1 MLLPI
6 RKQSVAVRPA
16 KSMSETRR
24 APLGGQGAAARPS
37 GAQGPRHAVHHATGG
52 RKALARSRA
61 QRDRIVLEHLPLVKA
76 IAIRHQQNLPVHVDL
91 DDLVH
96 AGVLGLFDAAS
107 KYSPDKKVVFSSYAQ
122 HRIKGAILDSLR
134 QLDWASRNMRRRQ
147 REVEAATNDL
157 TAELRRSPTEAEVA
171 ERLGLDAAQ
180 WRAAT
185 LDLQTLSLVSAS
197 TRSNENDEAPA
208 PDFPCSP
215 EVHPDSICARE
226 QLRGMLHQA
235 MQSLPERHQQVV
247 QLYYTDQMTMKEIG
261 GVLGVNESRVS
272 QIHRSA
278 LARMAEALA
287 ANGITSSRMF

>member
-1 MLLPI
+1 MLSPI
-6 RKQSVAVRPA
+6 RKQGVALQPTKHIAEVR
-16 KSMSETRR
+16 RI
-24 APLGGQGAAARPS
+24 PLGIQRAARPA
-37 GAQGPRHAVHHATGG
+37 GGQGPRHAHHAKGASKT
-52 RKALARSRA
+52 ASRAQA

-96 AGVLGLFDAAS
+96 AGVLGLFDAAA
-107 KYSPDKKVVFSSYAQ
+107 KYSPEKNVVFSSYAQ

-147 REVEAATNDL
+147 REVEVATNDL
-157 TAELRRSPTEAEVA
+157 TTELKRPPTDAEVA
-171 ERLGLDAAQ
+171 EKLGLDAAQ
-180 WRAAT
+180 WRAT
-185 LDLQTLSLVSAS
+185 VFDLQTVSLVSAS
-197 TRSNENDEAPA
+197 TRTGENDESPA
-208 PDFPCSP
+208 PDLPCSP
-215 EVHPDSICARE
+215 DVHPDSICARE
-226 QLRGMLHQA
+226 QLRGMLDQA
-235 MQSLPERHQQVV
+235 MHSLPRRHQQVV

-261 GVLGVNESRVS
+261 SVLGVNESRVS